1 MDFEAEFDFIVVGGG
16 SAGSAL
22 ASRLSESGKYS
33 VALLE
38 AGGKGDSFIVNTPL
52 AAVAMLPTTLNNYA
66 FETVPQAGL
75 GGRRGY
81 QPRGKS
87 LGGSSAINAM
97 IYTRGHPFDYDHWA
111 ELGNAG
117 WSYSDLLPY
126 FIKSECNSSLKD
138 EYHGN
143 SGPLHVSHLQSDNPF
158 QNIFLTAAKEAG
170 FPICKD
176 FNGASQEGLG
186 IYQVTHQN
194 GERCSA
200 ARAYLF
206 PHLGKRHNLHIKTQ
220 AQVQKLIIQDRRAI
234 GVVYLEGGR
243 QKQLFARREVILS
256 AGTFLSPQLLML
268 SGIGPASQLLQL
280 DIPVIH
286 DLPGVGQN
294 LQDHPDFIFGYEAK
308 DINLL
313 GFSPAGT
320 LKLVKEFFRYQQTR
334 RGMFASNYAEAGGFL
349 KTDPTIQTPD
359 IQLHF
364 VVALVDDHARKLRL
378 KHGYSCHFCMLRPY
392 SRGQVTLSSS
402 NPKDAPLIDP
412 GFLKDERDMEIMLKG
427 FKLTRQLMD
436 TTVFQ
441 KIRQRDVFTQ
451 NINSDQDIREII
463 RQRSDTVYHPV
474 GTCKM
479 GIDSMAV
486 VNSALKVNGIDN
498 LRVVDASIMP
508 TLIGGNTNA
517 PVIAI
522 AEKAADMILGS

>member
-1 MDFEAEFDFIVVGGG
+1 M
-16 SAGSAL
+16 
-22 ASRLSESGKYS
+22 ASRLSESGEYS

-38 AGGKGDSFIVNTPL
+38 AGGKGDSFVVNTPL
-52 AAVAMLPTTLNNYA
+52 AAVAMLPTVLNNYA
-66 FETVPQAGL
+66 FKTVPQAGL

-81 QPRGKS
+81 QPRGKC

-97 IYTRGHPFDYDHWA
+97 IYTRGHPSDYDHWA
-111 ELGNAG
+111 ELGNKG

-126 FIKSECNSSLKD
+126 FIKSECNSILKD

-158 QNIFLTAAKEAG
+158 QNVFLTAAKQAG
-170 FPICKD
+170 FPICED

-186 IYQVTHQN
+186 IYQVTHEN

-206 PHLGKRHNLHIKTQ
+206 PHMGKRQNLHIKTQ
-220 AQVQKLIIQDRRAI
+220 VQVQKVIIQDRRAI
-234 GVVYLEGGR
+234 GVVYLEDGR
-243 QKQLFARREVILS
+243 QKQLFARREIILS
-256 AGTFLSPQLLML
+256 AGAFLSPQLLML

-280 DIPVIH
+280 GIPVIH
-286 DLPGVGQN
+286 DLPGVGKN

-313 GFSPAGT
+313 GFSPADT
-320 LKLVKEFFRYQQTR
+320 WKLMKEFFRYRQTR
-334 RGMFASNYAEAGGFL
+334 RGMFASNFAEAGGFL
-349 KTDPTIQTPD
+349 KTDPTLSAPD

-378 KHGYSCHFCMLRPY
+378 KHGYSCHVCVLRPY

-402 NPKDAPLIDP
+402 NPKSSPLIDP
-412 GFLKDERDMEIMLKG
+412 GFLSDERDMEIMLKG
-427 FKLTRQLMD
+427 FKLTRKLMD
-436 TTVFQ
+436 APVFQ
-441 KIRQRDVFTQ
+441 KIRQRDVFTTD
-451 NINSDQDIREII
+451 IHSDQNIREII
-463 RQRSDTVYHPV
+463 RQRADTVYHPV

-522 AEKAADMILGS
+522 AEKAADMILRS